1 MKRILKQGV
10 YRTKCPY
17 CDCEF
22 EYEKEDVVSRS
33 LKNSKSMW
41 DIKGFFSNIQ
51 IGALVSCPRCHNAL
65 YHAASSKSNI
75 TTEQL

>member
-1 MKRILKQGV
+1 MKKILKEGSKF
-10 YRTKCPY
+10 RIKCPY

-22 EYEKEDVVSRS
+22 EYDSS
-33 LKNSKSMW
+33 
-41 DIKGFFSNIQ
+41 DIFFSNIL
-51 IGALVSCPRCHNAL
+51 IRALVSCPRCHNAL

>member
-1 MKRILKQGV
+1 MKKILKEV
-10 YRTKCPY
+10 SRFRIKCPY

-22 EYEKEDVVSRS
+22 EYDS
-33 LKNSKSMW
+33 N
-41 DIKGFFSNIQ
+41 DIFFSNIL

>member
-1 MKRILKQGV
+1 MKKILKEGS
-10 YRTKCPY
+10 RFRIKCPY

-22 EYEKEDVVSRS
+22 EYDSS
-33 LKNSKSMW
+33 
-41 DIKGFFSNIQ
+41 DIFFSNIL

-65 YHAASSKSNI
+65 YHAANSKSNI

>member
-1 MKRILKQGV
+1 MKKILKEGS
-10 YRTKCPY
+10 RFRIKCPY

-22 EYEKEDVVSRS
+22 EYDSS
-33 LKNSKSMW
+33 
-41 DIKGFFSNIQ
+41 DIFFSNIL
-51 IGALVSCPRCHNAL
+51 IGALVSCPKCHNAL

>member
-1 MKRILKQGV
+1 MKNILKEV
-10 YRTKCPY
+10 SRFRIKCPY

-22 EYEKEDVVSRS
+22 EYDSS
-33 LKNSKSMW
+33 
-41 DIKGFFSNIQ
+41 DILFSNIM

>member
-1 MKRILKQGV
+1 MKKILKGV
-10 YRTKCPY
+10 SRFRIKCPY

-22 EYEKEDVVSRS
+22 EYDSC
-33 LKNSKSMW
+33 
-41 DIKGFFSNIQ
+41 DIFFSNIL

>member
-1 MKRILKQGV
+1 MKKILKEV
-10 YRTKCPY
+10 SRFRIKCPY

-22 EYEKEDVVSRS
+22 EYDSS
-33 LKNSKSMW
+33 N
-41 DIKGFFSNIQ
+41 IFFSNIM

>member
-1 MKRILKQGV
+1 MKKILKEV
-10 YRTKCPY
+10 SRFRIKCPY

-22 EYEKEDVVSRS
+22 EYDSS
-33 LKNSKSMW
+33 
-41 DIKGFFSNIQ
+41 DIFFSNII

>member
-33 LKNSKSMW
+33 LKNPKSMC
-41 DIKGFFSNIQ
+41 DTKGFFSMVKVVICP
-51 IGALVSCPRCHNAL
+51 SCNNL
-65 YHAASSKSNI
+65 IYHSDSSKSNI

>member
-1 MKRILKQGV
+1 MKKILKEV
-10 YRTKCPY
+10 SRFRIKCPY

-22 EYEKEDVVSRS
+22 EYDSS
-33 LKNSKSMW
+33 
-41 DIKGFFSNIQ
+41 DIFFSNIS

>member
-1 MKRILKQGV
+1 MKKILKEV
-10 YRTKCPY
+10 SRFRIKCPY

-22 EYEKEDVVSRS
+22 EYDSS
-33 LKNSKSMW
+33 
-41 DIKGFFSNIQ
+41 DIFFSNIL
-51 IGALVSCPRCHNAL
+51 IGALVSCPRCHKAL

>member
-1 MKRILKQGV
+1 MKKILKGV
-10 YRTKCPY
+10 SRFRIKCPY

-22 EYEKEDVVSRS
+22 EYDSS
-33 LKNSKSMW
+33 
-41 DIKGFFSNIQ
+41 DIFFSNIM

>member
-1 MKRILKQGV
+1 MKKILKEGS
-10 YRTKCPY
+10 RFRIKCPY

-22 EYEKEDVVSRS
+22 EYDSS
-33 LKNSKSMW
+33 
-41 DIKGFFSNIQ
+41 DIFFSNIL

-75 TTEQL
+75 ITEQL

>member
-1 MKRILKQGV
+1 MKKILKEGS
-10 YRTKCPY
+10 RFRIKCPY

-22 EYEKEDVVSRS
+22 EYGSC
-33 LKNSKSMW
+33 
-41 DIKGFFSNIQ
+41 DIFFSNIM
-51 IGALVSCPRCHNAL
+51 IGALVSCPGCHNAL

>member
-1 MKRILKQGV
+1 MKKILKEGS
-10 YRTKCPY
+10 RFRIKCPY

-22 EYEKEDVVSRS
+22 EYDSS
-33 LKNSKSMW
+33 
-41 DIKGFFSNIQ
+41 DIFFSNIM
-51 IGALVSCPRCHNAL
+51 IGVLVSCPRCHNAL

>member
-1 MKRILKQGV
+1 MKKILKEGS
-10 YRTKCPY
+10 RFRIKCPY

-22 EYEKEDVVSRS
+22 EYDSS
-33 LKNSKSMW
+33 
-41 DIKGFFSNIQ
+41 DIFFSNIM

>member
-1 MKRILKQGV
+1 MKKILKGV
-10 YRTKCPY
+10 SRFRIKCPY

-22 EYEKEDVVSRS
+22 EYDSS
-33 LKNSKSMW
+33 
-41 DIKGFFSNIQ
+41 DIFFSNII
-51 IGALVSCPRCHNAL
+51 IGALVSCPRCNNAL

>member
-1 MKRILKQGV
+1 MKKIFKEWSRFRI
-10 YRTKCPY
+10 KCPY

-22 EYEKEDVVSRS
+22 EYDSS
-33 LKNSKSMW
+33 
-41 DIKGFFSNIQ
+41 DIFFSNIL

>member
-1 MKRILKQGV
+1 MKKILKEGSKF
-10 YRTKCPY
+10 RIKCPY

-22 EYEKEDVVSRS
+22 EYDSS
-33 LKNSKSMW
+33 
-41 DIKGFFSNIQ
+41 DILFSNIM

>member
-1 MKRILKQGV
+1 MKKILKEV
-10 YRTKCPY
+10 SRFRIKCPY

-22 EYEKEDVVSRS
+22 EYDSS
-33 LKNSKSMW
+33 
-41 DIKGFFSNIQ
+41 DIFLSNIL

>member
-1 MKRILKQGV
+1 MKKILKEV
-10 YRTKCPY
+10 SRFRIKCPY

-22 EYEKEDVVSRS
+22 EYDSS
-33 LKNSKSMW
+33 
-41 DIKGFFSNIQ
+41 DIFFSNIL

-65 YHAASSKSNI
+65 YHEASSKSNI

>member
-1 MKRILKQGV
+1 MKKILKGGS
-10 YRTKCPY
+10 RFRIKCPY

-22 EYEKEDVVSRS
+22 EYDSS
-33 LKNSKSMW
+33 
-41 DIKGFFSNIQ
+41 DIFFSNIL

>member
-1 MKRILKQGV
+1 MKKILKEV
-10 YRTKCPY
+10 SRFRIKCPY

-22 EYEKEDVVSRS
+22 EYDSS
-33 LKNSKSMW
+33 
-41 DIKGFFSNIQ
+41 DIFFSNIM

-65 YHAASSKSNI
+65 YHAISSKSNI

>member
-1 MKRILKQGV
+1 MKRILKEGSKF
-10 YRTKCPY
+10 RIKCPY

-22 EYEKEDVVSRS
+22 EYDSS
-33 LKNSKSMW
+33 
-41 DIKGFFSNIQ
+41 DIFFSNIM
-51 IGALVSCPRCHNAL
+51 IGALVSCPRCNNAL

>member
-1 MKRILKQGV
+1 MKKILKGV
-10 YRTKCPY
+10 SRFRIKCPY

-22 EYEKEDVVSRS
+22 EYESS
-33 LKNSKSMW
+33 
-41 DIKGFFSNIQ
+41 DIFFSNIL

>member
-22 EYEKEDVVSRS
+22 EYEREDVVSKS
-33 LKNSKSMW
+33 LKNPPSMLDTHGRFSMVNMVRCPSCNNLIYHQDSVRSK
-41 DIKGFFSNIQ
+41 IET
-51 IGALVSCPRCHNAL
+51 VSL
-65 YHAASSKSNI
+65 
-75 TTEQL
+75 

>member
-1 MKRILKQGV
+1 MKKILKGV
-10 YRTKCPY
+10 SRFRIKCPY

-22 EYEKEDVVSRS
+22 EYDSS
-33 LKNSKSMW
+33 
-41 DIKGFFSNIQ
+41 DIFFSNIL

-75 TTEQL
+75 ITEQL

>member
-1 MKRILKQGV
+1 MKKILKEV
-10 YRTKCPY
+10 SRFRIKCHY

-22 EYEKEDVVSRS
+22 EYDSS
-33 LKNSKSMW
+33 
-41 DIKGFFSNIQ
+41 DIFFSNIM

>member
-1 MKRILKQGV
+1 MKKILKEGSKF
-10 YRTKCPY
+10 RIKCPY

-22 EYEKEDVVSRS
+22 EYDSS
-33 LKNSKSMW
+33 
-41 DIKGFFSNIQ
+41 DIFFSNIL